1 MNSVNRWKK
10 SCVLRPRRSRW
21 LSGHGL
27 SCGPQSRT
35 GRRICRSGPSWTA
48 LDTRL
53 PCGVTASS
61 NKGYRVCKT
70 HPVRADRPAFPPSV
84 RVDVV
89 SLATSQPSEH
99 GGTATRWT
107 LSDIAATI
115 LNQAAHEVI
124 SRATVWRILDEADLK
139 PHKSVYWLNSHDPDF
154 EEKAREICRSYVD
167 APTLYQRGRLVICSD
182 EKTGMQILERKY
194 PTRPVEPGKPE
205 RREHEYIR
213 HGARALIGSFA
224 VPTGEVVWGLG
235 LTRTSDDFAA
245 HLAKVATHFAGM
257 EQFDWILDNLNTH
270 WSLPVC
276 RVVAQLSNV
285 PFIPGQLKTG
295 KERRAFLTDASHKHV
310 FHFTPKHGSWL
321 NQVELWFGV
330 LARRFLARGDFPSAE
345 DFENRFRQFLD
356 DYNLHWAHPYRWTY
370 TGQPLIRDTPFSKT
384 RRQQKR
390 GRACFSPRPKTYER
404 LLYPPRP
411 YAQTAA

>member
-1 MNSVNRWKK
+1 V
-10 SCVLRPRRSRW
+10 
-21 LSGHGL
+21 G
-27 SCGPQSRT
+27 
-35 GRRICRSGPSWTA
+35 
-48 LDTRL
+48 
-53 PCGVTASS
+53 
-61 NKGYRVCKT
+61 
-70 HPVRADRPAFPPSV
+70 DRPAFPPLAQI
-84 RVDVV
+84 DVV

-107 LSDIAATI
+107 LDDIAATI
-115 LNQAAHEVI
+115 LNQASHEAI
-124 SRATVWRILDEADLK
+124 SRSTVWRILDEADLK

-154 EEKAREICRSYVD
+154 DEKAREICQLYVD
-167 APTLYQRGRLVICSD
+167 APKLYQQGRLVICSD

-224 VPTGEVVWGLG
+224 VPTGEVVWNLG

-245 HLAKVATHFAGM
+245 HMAKVAQCFAEM
-257 EQFDWILDNLNTH
+257 ERFDWILDNLNTH
-270 WSLPVC
+270 WSLSVC
-276 RVVAQLSNV
+276 RLVAELSDV
-285 PFIPGQLKTG
+285 PFMPKELRTGQ
-295 KERRAFLTDASHKHV
+295 ERRAFLTDPSHKHV

-330 LARRFLARGDFPSAE
+330 LARRFLARGDFNSPE
-345 DFENRFRQFLD
+345 DFENRFCAFLD
-356 DYNLHWAHPYRWTY
+356 DYNLNWAHPYRWTY
-370 TGQPLIRDTPFSKT
+370 TGQPLVRDTPFSKT
-384 RRQQKR
+384 QRQQKR

-411 YAQTAA
+411 YTRTAA